1 MSLCFGRDI
10 CDFSINHYEII
21 LKTNILMPII
31 EPSFKPPF
39 YFRKAFIATVY
50 SGLFRK
56 VSLKQTRERIEL
68 ADGDFMDLDWS
79 YAQQKSDKVIILLS
93 GLEGHGQRP
102 YLTGAAKLFN
112 QNGID
117 AISVN
122 FRGNSGEPNRKYYA
136 YHSGAT
142 EDLHTI
148 VMHAIKD
155 KHYAE
160 IYIKGISLGGNMALK
175 YLGERDNVPP
185 EVKACIAVSVPCSL
199 KHSAKQLHSLM
210 NKPFHDRFK
219 NSLVNSLKVK
229 QAKFPEHLSKEE
241 IDTIKTLNDFDEVY
255 TSRAHGF
262 KNAQD
267 YYEKSSC
274 LQFLPNIKVPSLII
288 NALNDS
294 FLTPECFPV
303 KAAKNNPYLYL
314 EMPKYGGHVGFIK
327 RGGFYYNELRALE
340 FVQAINNGE
349 VEMKN

>member
-1 MSLCFGRDI
+1 
-10 CDFSINHYEII
+10 
-21 LKTNILMPII
+21 MPII
-31 EPSFKPPF
+31 DSTFKPVF

-56 VSLKQTRERIEL
+56 VNLIQSRERMEL
-68 ADGDFMDLDWS
+68 ADGDFIDLDWS
-79 YAQQKSDKVIILLS
+79 YAKQKSDKVIILLS
-93 GLEGHGQRP
+93 GLEGHAQRP

-117 AISVN
+117 ALSVN

-142 EDLHTI
+142 DDLHAI

-155 KHYAE
+155 KKYAE
-160 IYIKGISLGGNMALK
+160 IYLKGISLGGNMALK
-175 YLGERDNVPP
+175 YVGERSDLPS

-199 KHSAKQLHSLM
+199 EHSASQLHSFI
-210 NKPFHDRFK
+210 NKPFHDRFR
-219 NSLVNSLKVK
+219 NSLIQSLKVK
-229 QAKFPEHLSKEE
+229 QAKFPEQLSLEE

-262 KNAQD
+262 KNALD
-267 YYEKSSC
+267 YYQKSSC
-274 LQFLPNIKVPSLII
+274 LQFLPHIKVPSLII

-303 KAAKNNPYLYL
+303 KAAKNNPNLYL
-314 EMPKYGGHVGFIK
+314 EMPKYGGHVGFIQ
-327 RGGFYYNELRALE
+327 RGGVYYNEKRALE
-340 FVQAINNGE
+340 FVEEIN
-349 VEMKN
+349 K